1 MAFSAYRNRLYTML
15 KEDLQCGGTSAVL
28 LPELPKKTV
37 LAMHGGVDDAV
48 FVEQRRGALDR

>member
-1 MAFSAYRNRLYTML
+1 ML
-15 KEDLQCGGTSAVL
+15 KDDLQCGGTSAVL

-37 LAMHGGVDDAV
+37 LAMHAGVDDAV